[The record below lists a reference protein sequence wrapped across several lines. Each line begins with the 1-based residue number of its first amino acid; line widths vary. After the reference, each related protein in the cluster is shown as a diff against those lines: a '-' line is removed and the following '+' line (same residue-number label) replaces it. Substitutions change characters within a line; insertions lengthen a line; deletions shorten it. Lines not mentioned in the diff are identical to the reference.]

1 MFPTA
6 ELSTDGLEFD
16 VHFDHAPDA
25 GRLRRMAAEVAAFVG
40 DYIWQKEPL
49 CLEAPM
55 TTWTSATTLH
65 GKMYVG
71 DNVEDEWVATAALMS
86 LTKAHADMTLQVA
99 DADGQFLL
107 IEAAEALPMW
117 VTPENSNN
125 RVFLRH
131 GRVYLL
137 TDDVEKGHLDL
148 AIALKTLTTTPSKH
162 EAPSDVQ
169 RILLARLEA
178 AQTHS
183 MQRSINRHTVQCR
196 MPTSAAIV
204 LQETPRAVAYA
215 VEAFYYREPTEA
227 TRLCRHM
234 QRFSPTDMTTVM
246 VPFSRCMFAQLKQ
259 QPFAAPKP
267 FGILD
272 EADDAAIL
280 GMKLTCGLEL
290 LYASHTKDHMGALW
304 SSRIDA
310 ATNMPLQ
317 RSPLEPNDDDAWLYV
332 APESLEET
340 LRKAESRVQDGNADE
355 LQDMATMF
363 HSFVKEASE
372 FDGVDM
378 SAKTLAPVSLDMDA
392 LMAILNQTTATPS
405 EKPHAPEDNDA
416 YFFSSDDED
425 DDSDDE
431 DDEDDAAM
439 DHLMEQLMDEMDMEL
454 TDSKMAKSFQTTT
467 TTTMTTSD
475 EADDDASQLTPVN
488 LDLNLVSNLLES
500 LTSQE
505 GHAGPVSNML
515 HDMGF
520 RS

>member
-6 ELSTDGLEFD
+6 ELSTDGLEFH

-25 GRLRRMAAEVAAFVG
+25 GRLRSMAAEVAAFVG

-55 TTWTSATTLH
+55 TTWTSATTLL

-71 DNVEDEWVATAALMS
+71 DNVEDEWVATAALLS
-86 LTKAHADMTLQVA
+86 LTKTHADMTLQVA

-131 GRVYLL
+131 GRVYLI

-148 AIALKTLTTTPSKH
+148 AVALKSLTTTPSKY
-162 EAPSDVQ
+162 EAPRDAQ
-169 RILLARLEA
+169 RILGDRLEQA
-178 AQTHS
+178 RTHS

-196 MPTSAAIV
+196 VPTSAAIV
-204 LQETPRAVAYA
+204 LQETPRALAYA

-234 QRFSPTDMTTVM
+234 QRFSPIAMTSVM

-267 FGILD
+267 FGNLD

-290 LYASHTKDHMGALW
+290 LYASSTKDHTGALW
-304 SSRIDA
+304 TSRIDA
-310 ATNMPLQ
+310 AATAPLQ
-317 RSPLEPNDDDAWLYV
+317 PAPLAPNDDDAWLYV

-355 LQDMATMF
+355 LQDMASMF

-372 FDGVDM
+372 YDGVDM
-378 SAKTLAPVSLDMDA
+378 SAHTLPPVSLDMDA
-392 LMAILNQTTATPS
+392 LMAILNQTAATPS
-405 EKPHAPEDNDA
+405 EKPHASDDNDA
-416 YFFSSDDED
+416 YFFSSDD

-431 DDEDDAAM
+431 DEEDQDDAAM

-454 TDSKMAKSFQTTT
+454 TDSKMGKSFQTTT
-467 TTTMTTSD
+467 TTRSGVT
-475 EADDDASQLTPVN
+475 DDAADLAPVN

-505 GHAGPVSNML
+505 GQAGPVSNML